1 MSRRVIVLA
10 VLVLI
15 VGGVLVFR
23 ELPILETERERALND
38 LLIFRNAPAVV
49 DTLRVRRQDQEI
61 LLVREDE
68 QWFLRS
74 PIEEEVPPLQVLDL
88 IERLKQTERWRRIG
102 RDLEEDEWDVYGL
115 GEESPGRARIELIGQ
130 DGRVAVDVGELTTGS
145 HTVWMRRVGSNDLE
159 VCFEELFD
167 VANMTHHG
175 IRNPRLFEIAH
186 GDLTRMSFES
196 ESNAWV
202 AERGD
207 EGLWFLGS
215 ADGPRLKRWILEDIA
230 FAVASQRVDG
240 YLRDFLSDSDWAAYG
255 LDQPWGTVEW
265 EGTEGRSGAL
275 WLGNELGGGVVF
287 GRRKGLDT
295 VFQIA
300 PGLDPSF
307 EANSRDWID
316 RNPIGGN
323 FLNAKKIRVDVE
335 GGFIDIIR
343 ETPGARVETEAGP
356 LEGGDYVQV
365 TARNLQLGV
374 EEFQPQAEMIVA
386 AGQDPI
392 AQFEVVEA
400 TMSIHW
406 PDRVVD
412 LAIGRMAGETW
423 IAYDGALYQTTTD
436 MLLRAREVLKLR

>member
-1 MSRRVIVLA
+1 
-10 VLVLI
+10 
-15 VGGVLVFR
+15 
-23 ELPILETERERALND
+23 
-38 LLIFRNAPAVV
+38 
-49 DTLRVRRQDQEI
+49 
-61 LLVREDE
+61 
-68 QWFLRS
+68 
-74 PIEEEVPPLQVLDL
+74 
-88 IERLKQTERWRRIG
+88 
-102 RDLEEDEWDVYGL
+102 
-115 GEESPGRARIELIGQ
+115 
-130 DGRVAVDVGELTTGS
+130 
-145 HTVWMRRVGSNDLE
+145 MRRVGSNDLE

-186 GDLTRMSFES
+186 GDLTRMSFAS

-307 EANSRDWID
+307 EANRGTGSI
-316 RNPIGGN
+316 
-323 FLNAKKIRVDVE
+323 A
-335 GGFIDIIR
+335 
-343 ETPGARVETEAGP
+343 TPS
-356 LEGGDYVQV
+356 
-365 TARNLQLGV
+365 
-374 EEFQPQAEMIVA
+374 VA
-386 AGQDPI
+386 
-392 AQFEVVEA
+392 
-400 TMSIHW
+400 TS
-406 PDRVVD
+406 
-412 LAIGRMAGETW
+412 
-423 IAYDGALYQTTTD
+423 
-436 MLLRAREVLKLR
+436 